1 MCYDSSGDY
10 LFVGFSD
17 GRVGVYTTDG
27 SFLFSQCIVPT
38 TEQNQSFCALNWLGS
53 SESGM
58 IVVATVRNEV
68 IVITGLNLPLL
79 RRSLQE
85 DDTQTILRERD
96 NMNVLKYDFSSFFS
110 RIACMAVVGDSSS
123 SFC

>member
-1 MCYDSSGDY
+1 
-10 LFVGFSD
+10 
-17 GRVGVYTTDG
+17 
-27 SFLFSQCIVPT
+27 
-38 TEQNQSFCALNWLGS
+38 
-53 SESGM
+53 M

-96 NMNVLKYDFSSFFS
+96 NMNVLKYDFSSFS

>member
-1 MCYDSSGDY
+1 
-10 LFVGFSD
+10 
-17 GRVGVYTTDG
+17 
-27 SFLFSQCIVPT
+27 
-38 TEQNQSFCALNWLGS
+38 
-53 SESGM
+53 M

-110 RIACMAVVGDSSS
+110 RIACMAVVGASSS